1 MEKHPE
7 AKNADVS
14 AFPDPHLK
22 HIFFLP
28 LSGVSQQQRRLAAL
42 EMPLNEVWS

>member
-7 AKNADVS
+7 VKNGNAS

-22 HIFFLP
+22 HFL
-28 LSGVSQQQRRLAAL
+28 LLLWVG
-42 EMPLNEVWS
+42 

>member
-22 HIFFLP
+22 HIFFTVVRGRP
-28 LSGVSQQQRRLAAL
+28 TAEKTRSFRNAL
-42 EMPLNEVWS
+42 E